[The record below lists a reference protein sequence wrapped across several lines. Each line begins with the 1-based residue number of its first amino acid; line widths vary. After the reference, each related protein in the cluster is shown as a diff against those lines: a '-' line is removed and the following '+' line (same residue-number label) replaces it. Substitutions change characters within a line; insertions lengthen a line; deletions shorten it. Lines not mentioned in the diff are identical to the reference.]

1 MSGIG
6 IVRTWVRLYTTGL
19 PASLR
24 DSRRDEIDSDLW
36 EQAHEAEVGP
46 NDGRSLATH
55 LLLRMLLGFPDDL
68 LWRLTH
74 IRAREVGQPRDYR
87 TMTFAAGGI
96 AAVMIGALLV
106 NTIIGE
112 IEYYRQVEL
121 VPSVHQVVMLY
132 TYGPVSLAAIAGGF
146 WFTRQAPML
155 CALLVTAGS
164 AALAIL
170 AFWLIV
176 PELIAAGIS
185 YYAIRRARRIQAG
198 G

>member
-68 LWRLTH
+68 SRFSQN
-74 IRAREVGQPRDYR
+74 V
-87 TMTFAAGGI
+87 
-96 AAVMIGALLV
+96 
-106 NTIIGE
+106 
-112 IEYYRQVEL
+112 
-121 VPSVHQVVMLY
+121 
-132 TYGPVSLAAIAGGF
+132 
-146 WFTRQAPML
+146 
-155 CALLVTAGS
+155 
-164 AALAIL
+164 
-170 AFWLIV
+170 
-176 PELIAAGIS
+176 
-185 YYAIRRARRIQAG
+185 
-198 G
+198 